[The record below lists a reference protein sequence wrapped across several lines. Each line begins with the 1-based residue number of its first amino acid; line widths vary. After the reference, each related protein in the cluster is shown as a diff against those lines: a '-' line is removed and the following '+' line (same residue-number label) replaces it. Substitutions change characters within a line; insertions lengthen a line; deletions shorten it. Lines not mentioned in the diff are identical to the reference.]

1 MKPATGAALA
11 VPARRSAANPGIMR
25 PGRSRGVICAED
37 AMRIDV
43 HAHYLPADYTSC
55 LARLGHPDAGPAIAR
70 MPGGAATLDA
80 QLATLDA
87 VGIDRQ
93 VLSVGPLQ
101 PQLPDAAA
109 ATEAA
114 SLANDLYAAVCREH
128 GDRFSAF
135 AALPL
140 PHVDAALAEAA
151 RALDTLGM
159 LGVTLGCSVAG
170 RPLDDP
176 AFAPLIA
183 ELDRR
188 ATVLFL
194 HPVGACPD
202 PLMADFGL
210 AWTLGAVVEDSIA
223 AMRLVWSGL
232 TTRYP
237 RLRIVVPHLGG
248 TLPFL
253 VRRLDDAVNAESAGV
268 RARAFD
274 GLPSANLRR
283 LWYDTANGHPA
294 ALRCACESFGA
305 DRLMLGTDY
314 PYRRGA
320 NLEHAVNY
328 VDSSGLAP
336 EEAQAIRGDNAAALL
351 GIPAR

>member
-1 MKPATGAALA
+1 
-11 VPARRSAANPGIMR
+11 
-25 PGRSRGVICAED
+25 
-37 AMRIDV
+37 MRIDV
-43 HAHYLPADYTSC
+43 HAHYLPGDYTSC
-55 LARLGHPDAGPAIAR
+55 LDRLGHPDAGPAIAR
-70 MPGGAATLDA
+70 MPGGAATLDDQIA
-80 QLATLDA
+80 DLDA
-87 VGIDRQ
+87 VGVDRQ
-93 VLSVGPLQ
+93 ILSVGPLQ
-101 PQLPDAAA
+101 PQLPDAAGATQA
-109 ATEAA
+109 AR
-114 SLANDLYAAVCREH
+114 LANDLYAAACREH

-159 LGVTLGCSVAG
+159 VGVTLGCSIAG

-176 AFAPLIA
+176 AFTPLFA

-210 AWTLGAVVEDSIA
+210 AWMLGATVEDSVA
-223 AMRLVWSGL
+223 ALRLVFSGL

-237 RLRIVVPHLGG
+237 RLQIIVPHLGG

-253 VRRLDDAVNAESAGV
+253 LRRLDDSVNGHGAP
-268 RARAFD
+268 ARAYE
-274 GLPSANLRR
+274 GLPSGNLRR

-320 NLEHAVNY
+320 NLEHAVGY
-328 VDSSGLAP
+328 VDASGLAP
-336 EEAQAIRGDNAAALL
+336 EAAEAIRGGNAAALL
-351 GIPAR
+351 GLAVS

>member
-1 MKPATGAALA
+1 
-11 VPARRSAANPGIMR
+11 
-25 PGRSRGVICAED
+25 
-37 AMRIDV
+37 MRIDV
-43 HAHYLPADYTSC
+43 HAHYLPGDYTSC

-70 MPGGAATLDA
+70 MPGGATTLDD
-80 QLATLDA
+80 QLADLDA

-101 PQLPDAAA
+101 PQLPDAAG

-114 SLANDLYAAVCREH
+114 RLANDLYAAVCRAH

-140 PHVDAALAEAA
+140 PHVDAALAETA

-159 LGVTLGCSVAG
+159 VGVTLGCSVAG

-176 AFAPLIA
+176 AFTPLFA

-188 ATVLFL
+188 ATLLFL

-210 AWTLGAVVEDSIA
+210 AWMLGATVEDSVA
-223 AMRLVWSGL
+223 ALRLVFSGL
-232 TTRYP
+232 TSRYP
-237 RLRIVVPHLGG
+237 RLQIIVPHLGG

-253 VRRLDDAVNAESAGV
+253 LRRLDDSVDGHRPGAP
-268 RARAFD
+268 ARAFE
-274 GLPSANLRR
+274 GLPSSALRR

-320 NLEHAVNY
+320 NLEHAVGY
-328 VDSSGLAP
+328 VDASDLATQDA
-336 EEAQAIRGDNAAALL
+336 EAIRGGNAAALL
-351 GIPAR
+351 GLAVP